1 MGKLSRCFVQLIPIS
16 VPVMP
21 PSRHR
26 CYENPQARLYPHIT
40 LHSES
45 SAAQIGTAFILVSHV
60 EATQAAGRARRDMRE
75 FYSKWARVLEG
86 IKLNPTAPT
95 SPL

>member
-1 MGKLSRCFVQLIPIS
+1 MWKFSHSFGQLIPIS
-16 VPVMP
+16 IPFIP
-21 PSRHR
+21 PSCLH
-26 CYENPQARLYPHIT
+26 CFENPQARLYPHIT

-45 SAAQIGTAFILVSHV
+45 SAAQIGAAFILVSHV

-86 IKLNPTAPT
+86 IKLNPT
-95 SPL
+95 

>member
-1 MGKLSRCFVQLIPIS
+1 MPLAVTQLLMVDVEKLSCCFVQLIPIS
-16 VPVMP
+16 ISLVP
-21 PSRHR
+21 PSCHH
-26 CYENPQARLYPHIT
+26 CYESPQARLYPHIT

-75 FYSKWARVLEG
+75 F
-86 IKLNPTAPT
+86 
-95 SPL
+95 